1 MQREAVDEGFFFLL
15 LLLLLLLRLRR
26 VFFYSLVLLLLC
38 HVCDLT
44 GPAALARVQ
53 HDLGVCASSIPFPS
67 LWPLD
72 DVAYTRP

>member
-1 MQREAVDEGFFFLL
+1 L
-15 LLLLLLLRLRR
+15 
-26 VFFYSLVLLLLC
+26 YSLVLLLC

-67 LWPLD
+67 LPYGL
-72 DVAYTRP
+72 